1 MTRTAAINKQV
12 LKIRLTQAKAI
23 EPITASKPAKAT
35 MNFNDLLMSQ
45 LTQSIAPAN
54 PPPKNNFS
62 VDNYHA

>member
-45 LTQSIAPAN
+45 LT
-54 PPPKNNFS
+54 
-62 VDNYHA
+62 